1 MKKKLILTLTV
12 FILMILSVFSVSAAE
27 KTVILKGVTYE
38 LTENKADGKFYR
50 VRSFFDYEHKDIT
63 EEIIIAEK
71 INDIP
76 VLSVDVRFDK
86 EVPNEENY
94 SVKKIILPEGLKYIE
109 DYALSNFKGVKSI
122 SLPSTLV
129 RIDFGGMSG
138 MDSLKS
144 ITLPKSLT
152 KVGEKAF
159 DGCESLSKVVFK
171 GKVTSIGSNAF
182 AYCTSLKKIT
192 LPDSLKKLGA
202 GAFRGSGLVSVTVP
216 EKTDVASPEIF
227 RDCKKLKKVIFD
239 GCKRKKGL
247 ELGTRMF
254 YGCTSLKSVS
264 LPKESKEI
272 KIGYEAFRGCKAF
285 TSFTVISEVSKI
297 GEKAFYG
304 CTKLKKVTFE
314 NSKTVPAIGKKA
326 FVKTAKEI
334 KFVAENKKTATALKK
349 KIKATGIKKPT
360 VGYVKYV
367 KV

>member
-1 MKKKLILTLTV
+1 MKKKVLLIITV
-12 FILMILSVFSVSAAE
+12 LMLMAVTIFSVSAAE
-27 KTVILKGVTYE
+27 KTVTLDGVTYE
-38 LTENKADGKFYR
+38 LRENEKDGKFYS
-50 VRSFFDYEHKDIT
+50 VKSYFDYGHKDT
-63 EEIIIAEK
+63 AEK
-71 INDIP
+71 IIIKEKVNGLP
-76 VLSVDVRFDK
+76 VLSLDVCMDK
-86 EVPNEENY
+86 EFPNGENY
-94 SVKKIILPEGLKYIE
+94 SVKEIILPEGLKYIE
-109 DYALSNFKGVKSI
+109 DYALSNFKGVESI
-122 SLPSTLV
+122 TLPSNLV

-144 ITLPKSLT
+144 ITLPKGLT

-159 DGCESLSKVVFK
+159 DGCKSLSKVVFK
-171 GKVTSIGSNAF
+171 GKVTSIESNAF
-182 AYCTSLKKIT
+182 AYCTSLGRIT

-254 YGCTSLKSVS
+254 YGCNSLKSVS

-285 TSFTVISEVSKI
+285 TSFTFISEVSKI

-314 NSKTVPAIGKKA
+314 NTKTVPSVGKKA
-326 FVKTAKEI
+326 FVKTAKGI
-334 KFVAENKKTATALKK
+334 KFVAKNKKTATALKK
-349 KIKATGIKKPT
+349 KIKAAGIKKPN

>member
-1 MKKKLILTLTV
+1 MKKKILLTLSV
-12 FILMILSVFSVSAAE
+12 LVLIIISVFSVSAAP
-27 KTVILKGVTYE
+27 KTVILDGVTYE
-38 LTENKADGKFYR
+38 LTENKVDGKFYR
-50 VRSFFDYEHKDIT
+50 VRSFFDYEHKDT
-63 EEIIIAEK
+63 VKEIIIAGK
-71 INDIP
+71 VKGLP
-76 VLSVDVRFDK
+76 VLSVDVRKDK
-86 EVPNEENY
+86 ELPNDENY

-109 DYALSNFKGVKSI
+109 DYALSNFKSVKSI
-122 SLPSTLV
+122 TLPSTLV

-159 DGCESLSKVVFK
+159 DGCKSLSKVVFK
-171 GKVTSIGSNAF
+171 GRVTSIESNAF

-216 EKTDVASPEIF
+216 EKADVSAPEIF
-227 RDCKKLKKVIFD
+227 RDCKKLKKVVFD

-254 YGCTSLKSVS
+254 YGCS
-264 LPKESKEI
+264 
-272 KIGYEAFRGCKAF
+272 
-285 TSFTVISEVSKI
+285 
-297 GEKAFYG
+297 
-304 CTKLKKVTFE
+304 KLKKVTFE
-314 NSKTVPAIGKKA
+314 TSKTVNSIGKNA
-326 FVKTAKEI
+326 FGKTADGI

-349 KIKATGIKKPT
+349 KIKASGLKKPT
-360 VGYVKYV
+360 VGYVKFV